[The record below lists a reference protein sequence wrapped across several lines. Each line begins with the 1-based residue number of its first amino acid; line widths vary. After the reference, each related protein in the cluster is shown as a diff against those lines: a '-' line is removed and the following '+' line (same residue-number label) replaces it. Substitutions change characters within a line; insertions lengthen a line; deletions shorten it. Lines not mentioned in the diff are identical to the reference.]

1 MQYRYYYCV
10 AGNNNNTTKGGKRV
24 TTSHHIQI
32 TLRSCGAVAAA
43 DGGGVVYIN
52 IFTRK
57 VFYIDLH
64 IFYDM

>member
-10 AGNNNNTTKGGKRV
+10 AGNTTKGGKRV

-32 TLRSCGAVAAA
+32 TLRSCGAVAAHG
-43 DGGGVVYIN
+43 GGGVVYIN
-52 IFTRK
+52 VFTHK